1 MGNSLNEQ
9 QLSVVNCIKGPLQV
23 IAGAGSGKTTVL
35 MHRTRN
41 IIEQK
46 LATPKE
52 VLLVTFTKKAA
63 EELKERITALY
74 GERGK
79 DVSAGT
85 FHSICLQKILKVH
98 ADENFLETVG
108 LNKNWEGMDSSDQ
121 SNIVKQ
127 TMKEMLDDDIEYCKA
142 NEINNKK
149 FEAFLSL
156 VRSMGIEKND
166 LKKERENVIK
176 NNDKENPLF
185 SINKYFEDEGV
196 TDYEIFEDI
205 ALRFWERYEQI
216 CRSKNAIDFDDI
228 LLLSNKLLKDKPE
241 VSEKLSQEW
250 KYIMLDEYQDTNTVQ
265 MNIMDAIAKHHQ
277 NICVVGDDQQ
287 SIYAFRGS
295 NINVI
300 RGFKNRYPNCKML
313 NLSKNYR
320 SSSEILKVSNNIASA
335 MIKRLSNEFL
345 ESPINKHSKTPTLR
359 AFNNVY
365 EEANFIADDIK
376 NKIKEGVNPND
387 IAILYRNRMVKQNIE
402 KEFLNKDIQY
412 HIYNDISFFSR
423 KEVQDV
429 VAMIR
434 FIFRPWS
441 ALSAIRFLDG
451 ANLPVSGE
459 IILKNAERDNI
470 SPHGFMERYAK
481 GSTDILN
488 KNKNNYLTLYED
500 SIKALSLFKDNY
512 QNEKDEI
519 KNLLSKVDEQL
530 NLITSKIDNGDYPSG
545 SIKKNDILKAGRAA
559 RKIIRSIKNDKI
571 NDDTL
576 NDLIDIPANI
586 KSSVKK
592 SNEVRMFVNTMET
605 LLNITKLCDE
615 KNIDKT
621 TLYKIPKTLRNALTL
636 TWETYMAS
644 SLEKY
649 AKQITNSEKDADNL
663 EARYKNIEYIL
674 DRFAEKIK
682 EAIQNKEKNNLDFSS
697 ITDFAID
704 DLVMLIDQSPND
716 NANEKV
722 QMMTMHASKGLEFPH
737 VYVIG
742 MSEDVMP
749 GKAIDNVSQ
758 TQEELRLFYVA
769 CTRAKDNLSISFPAQ
784 RRMYDG
790 GVINTKPSP
799 FLRNVINILDYYKRD
814 NQNKPSNVKVKEV
827 NNYLDKNNYNF

>member
-9 QLSVVNCIKGPLQV
+9 QLSVVNCIQGPLQV

-35 MHRTRN
+35 MHRTKN

-46 LATPKE
+46 LASPKE

-63 EELKERITALY
+63 EELKERITVLY
-74 GERGK
+74 GEKGK

-98 ADENFLETVG
+98 ADETFLESVG
-108 LNKNWEGMDSSDQ
+108 LNANWEGMDNSDQ
-121 SNIVKQ
+121 SSIVKQ
-127 TMKEMLDDDIEYCKA
+127 AMKEMLDEDIDYCKV
-142 NEINNKK
+142 NEINSRK

-156 VRSMGIEKND
+156 VRSMGIEKDKLKETRNKAIESKD
-166 LKKERENVIK
+166 L
-176 NNDKENPLF
+176 ENPLY
-185 SINKYFEDEGV
+185 SIGSYFESEGIP
-196 TDYEIFEDI
+196 DYEIFEDI

-228 LLLSNKLLKDKPE
+228 LLLTSKLLNDKPE
-241 VSEKLSQEW
+241 IAEKLSQDW

-265 MNIMDAIAKHHQ
+265 MNIMDSISKYHK

-300 RGFKNRYPNCKML
+300 RGFKDRYPDCKML

-320 SSSEILKVSNNIASA
+320 SSAEILKVSNNIASA
-335 MIKRLSNEFL
+335 MTKRLSNEFL

-365 EEANFIADDIK
+365 EESNFIANDIK
-376 NKIKEGVNPND
+376 NKIREGVSPND
-387 IAILYRNRMVKQNIE
+387 IAILYRNRSVKQNIE

-459 IILKNAERDNI
+459 IILKNAERDNV
-470 SPHGFMERYAK
+470 SPHNFMEKYAK

-488 KNKNNYLTLYED
+488 KNNNNYMTLYQD
-500 SIKALSLFKDNY
+500 SIKAFELFKEDHIKNK
-512 QNEKDEI
+512 EEI
-519 KNLLSKVDEQL
+519 KDLLSSTDEQL
-530 NLITSKIDNGDYPSG
+530 NLITSKIDNGEYPSG
-545 SIKKNDILKAGRAA
+545 SIKKNDIIKAGRAS
-559 RKIIRSIKNDKI
+559 RKIIRALKNDKVNDELI
-571 NDDTL
+571 NDF
-576 NDLIDIPANI
+576 IDIPKNI

-592 SNEVRMFVNTMET
+592 SNEIRMFVNTMET
-605 LLNITKLCDE
+605 LIKITKLCDE
-615 KNIDKT
+615 KDIEKS
-621 TLYKIPKTLRNALTL
+621 TLSKIPKTLRNALTL

-682 EAIQNKEKNNLDFSS
+682 EAISNKEKNDMNFSS

-704 DLVMLIDQSPND
+704 DLVMLIDQSPSD

-742 MSEDVMP
+742 MSDDVMP
-749 GKAIDNVSQ
+749 GKAIESVSQ

-784 RRMYDG
+784 RRAYDG
-790 GVINTKPSP
+790 SIINTKPSP
-799 FLRNVINILDYYKRD
+799 FLRNVINITDYYKRD
-814 NQNKPSNVKVKEV
+814 NQNKPSNTKVKEV
-827 NNYLDKNNYNF
+827 NNSFNYSF